1 MSKCSLEGPGG
12 TSEDLS
18 LASLSEIL
26 ADEHQFEMFMGFQPT
41 QAQEHHQSQSD
52 DKEEVVSLNDVVV
65 EETKEAGYSKAEEES
80 RVIIVN
86 DKLTNLSANSAEVKV
101 ESKLNFHSL
110 ERIRQESGGS

>member
-41 QAQEHHQSQSD
+41 QAQDHNQSQSD

-65 EETKEAGYSKAEEES
+65 EETKEAGYSKVEEES